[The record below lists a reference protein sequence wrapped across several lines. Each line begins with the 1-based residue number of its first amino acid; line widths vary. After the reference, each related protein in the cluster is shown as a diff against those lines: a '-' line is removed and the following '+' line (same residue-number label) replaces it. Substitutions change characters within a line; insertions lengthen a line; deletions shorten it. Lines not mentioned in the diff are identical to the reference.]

1 MHVDGVAIDVCLY
14 VSVFVTQVDGVAI
27 GEDLARAKQL
37 ILGEIGICM
46 CVCVCVC
53 VCAHPG
59 RDRYI

>member
-37 ILGEIGICM
+37 ILGEIGIFRYVCE

-53 VCAHPG
+53 ECSSWE
-59 RDRYI
+59 R